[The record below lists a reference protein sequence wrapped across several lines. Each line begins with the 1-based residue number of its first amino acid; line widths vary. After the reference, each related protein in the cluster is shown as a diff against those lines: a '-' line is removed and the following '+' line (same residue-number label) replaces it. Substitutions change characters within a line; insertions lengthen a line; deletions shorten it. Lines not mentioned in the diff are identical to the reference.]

1 MGVALGLAPA
11 PPGTLASTHVTP
23 GPHVRISPS
32 CVRKRYY
39 RARRTNFLLLLD
51 TVAQQGWRRI
61 YSRTITRTA
70 SNDVHGI
77 PVPIATSRFSTFCI
91 CTKKKTSKT
100 LDDHRKKKKET
111 CFTTEEKRK
120 ISSYTSTHTRS
131 FHFCSMCEMLCRHE
145 ASLCLQLF
153 FVGLRG
159 CLVLETNF

>member
-1 MGVALGLAPA
+1 MRTMGVALGLAPA

-91 CTKKKTSKT
+91 CTKKPSKT
-100 LDDHRKKKKET
+100 LDDHRKKKGRNLFHDRKKEN
-111 CFTTEEKRK
+111 
-120 ISSYTSTHTRS
+120 ILIHVSSHTRLS
-131 FHFCSMCEMLCRHE
+131 FLLHVRC
-145 ASLCLQLF
+145 
-153 FVGLRG
+153 
-159 CLVLETNF
+159 